1 MMENTKYK
9 ESKNKQERDFLSSPV
24 VRTSPSNAG
33 GTGSISSQ
41 RTKIPHALQ
50 PKYIYITL
58 YFKQG

>member
-9 ESKNKQERDFLSSPV
+9 EFKNKQERDFLSSPV

-50 PKYIYITL
+50 PNIYIYI
-58 YFKQG
+58 